1 MRKKGDAKQ
10 TSPFLVRSEGKTF
23 GGRRVLDIG
32 IVKERKDKTTGKSVK
47 PFVSIRTKIFTSCI
61 FLVVLTEMIVFAGLF
76 SIYRQSTREQYYQQ
90 TEESIHLLADSIRK
104 NIAEIEQG
112 IVYKVWGSRV
122 FQYEYHSADDAMY
135 WRNLQ
140 KLASMFQMSGIPLKS
155 IYSCNAQGLIAYC
168 NVSGDS
174 GSLSE
179 YVQTEIGKYLKEHN
193 GELTGHYGGTWFQR
207 FPDHPDSVYLIKN
220 VIDPNSTDYLGI
232 LVLEMDQS
240 YLQGMYE
247 NVGSA
252 YESEFV
258 LYTDEGDLLSCAED
272 FSEKAKEYSTKL
284 SEGAVNSNWSGYLI
298 CQGSIPRS
306 GWKIVVFKKETELL
320 QGLAEVLPQLLLLG
334 FVTMLLAFIFADRLS
349 RTQTESID
357 AMITQIQ
364 KIKGTSPDALTKIQ
378 IHPND
383 EMMYLED
390 AFNDLIDQL
399 NVSVQRLAYASVE
412 KERAEYNALMAQTDP
427 HFLYNTLEGISSL
440 ARLHGDRDIVECTN
454 RLSRLYRVAVH
465 GKETEIPL
473 REEMSYVESYLELEN
488 MITGGRIS
496 VIVDPEEDTLDLL
509 VPKLIVQPIVENSIR
524 HGVEDMVEGGT
535 VLVTTR
541 MEDGRLQIDVADNGK
556 GMPEEQIR
564 RLLSEEEKDAM
575 HIGIGSVQRRIRILY
590 GKEYGLSIQ
599 SDQEGTTVTIFLP
612 VLRKPSQGK

>member
-1 MRKKGDAKQ
+1 MKTPKNRKH
-10 TSPFLVRSEGKTF
+10 F
-23 GGRRVLDIG
+23 I
-32 IVKERKDKTTGKSVK
+32 
-47 PFVSIRTKIFTSCI
+47 SIRTKIFTGCMI
-61 FLVVLTEMIVFAGLF
+61 IAVLTEFLVYAGIF
-76 SIYRQSTREQYYQQ
+76 SIYRQNAREQYYKQ
-90 TEESIHLLADSIRK
+90 TGQAISLLSDSIRR
-104 NIAEIEQG
+104 NVAELEQG
-112 IVYKVWGSRV
+112 IVYKVWGSNIYRPDYDT
-122 FQYEYHSADDAMY
+122 FQDGLGQYMY
-135 WRNLQ
+135 QRNLQ
-140 KLASMFQMSGIPLKS
+140 KLASMFQMSRIPLKS
-155 IYSCNAQGLIAYC
+155 IYSCDSQGHEAYYS
-168 NVSGDS
+168 VSNEEVR
-174 GSLSE
+174 SLDDYRE
-179 YVQTEIGKYLKEHN
+179 TEIADYIGQNQAAIAGK
-193 GELTGHYGGTWFQR
+193 YGGTWFR
-207 FPDHPDSVYLIKN
+207 RCGDRPDSVYIIKN
-220 VIDPNSTDYLGI
+220 VIDTSSTDYRGT
-232 LVLEMDQS
+232 LVLEVGQE
-240 YLQGMYE
+240 YLQGMYK
-247 NVGSA
+247 NVGAA

-258 LYTDEGDLLSCAED
+258 LYEGEELLSCEKDFQSEAEQ
-272 FSEKAKEYSTKL
+272 YLSTL
-284 SEGAVNSNWSGYLI
+284 SESGAESAWNGYLV
-298 CQGSIPRS
+298 CKGSIPRS
-306 GWKIVVFKKETELL
+306 GWTIAVFKPESELL
-320 QGLAEVLPQLLLLG
+320 EGLREMVPRLLLFSFLILILS
-334 FVTMLLAFIFADRLS
+334 FVFAGWIAA
-349 RTQTESID
+349 TQTENIA
-357 AMITQIQ
+357 AMVEQIR

-378 IHPND
+378 VSSND
-383 EMMYLED
+383 EMQYLEN
-390 AFNDLIDQL
+390 AFNELIDQL

>member
-1 MRKKGDAKQ
+1 
-10 TSPFLVRSEGKTF
+10 
-23 GGRRVLDIG
+23 
-32 IVKERKDKTTGKSVK
+32 
-47 PFVSIRTKIFTSCI
+47 
-61 FLVVLTEMIVFAGLF
+61 
-76 SIYRQSTREQYYQQ
+76 
-90 TEESIHLLADSIRK
+90 
-104 NIAEIEQG
+104 
-112 IVYKVWGSRV
+112 
-122 FQYEYHSADDAMY
+122 
-135 WRNLQ
+135 
-140 KLASMFQMSGIPLKS
+140 
-155 IYSCNAQGLIAYC
+155 
-168 NVSGDS
+168 
-174 GSLSE
+174 
-179 YVQTEIGKYLKEHN
+179 
-193 GELTGHYGGTWFQR
+193 
-207 FPDHPDSVYLIKN
+207 
-220 VIDPNSTDYLGI
+220 
-232 LVLEMDQS
+232 
-240 YLQGMYE
+240 
-247 NVGSA
+247 
-252 YESEFV
+252 
-258 LYTDEGDLLSCAED
+258 
-272 FSEKAKEYSTKL
+272 
-284 SEGAVNSNWSGYLI
+284 
-298 CQGSIPRS
+298 
-306 GWKIVVFKKETELL
+306 
-320 QGLAEVLPQLLLLG
+320 
-334 FVTMLLAFIFADRLS
+334 
-349 RTQTESID
+349 
-357 AMITQIQ
+357 
-364 KIKGTSPDALTKIQ
+364 
-378 IHPND
+378 
-383 EMMYLED
+383 
-390 AFNDLIDQL
+390 
-399 NVSVQRLAYASVE
+399 
-412 KERAEYNALMAQTDP
+412 MAQTDP